1 MTVAPNRNSLIRL
14 LVKVW
19 VSVIPPKRS
28 RKGMSSGKFKL
39 FAEATPPVWI
49 WKESAPKGK
58 NCSESVQKKRKEKR
72 SLLPRNSLSQL
83 VVNWLSV
90 NLPGELTI
98 RGAVLTLA
106 LHVPVEGL
114 FGSGVNTFVTPG
126 VPATEGISQ
135 PPPTPGPN

>member
-72 SLLPRNSLSQL
+72 SLLPRDSLSQL

-90 NLPGELTI
+90 NLPGELT
-98 RGAVLTLA
+98 RSEEHTSELQ
-106 LHVPVEGL
+106 
-114 FGSGVNTFVTPG
+114 
-126 VPATEGISQ
+126 SQ
-135 PPPTPGPN
+135 SNLVCRLLLEKNICEPSV